1 MNLLLLYCIQLCS
14 QVILAFYLG
23 LKSPFF
29 QQLLFKLEKRIHL
42 QLRTII
48 EINLILLFRH
58 FQNLLI
64 EKINS
69 SIEFILLHL
78 HFICQDRHLV
88 LFQKQINLDS
98 FTLKKSN
105 LEHSQNHNLLLEF
118 ITNLIVIE
126 YHHNEDFRFRCLYR
140 YSCCLLVSE
149 LHIVLPLSH
158 QQLFQQIQL
167 SSY

>member
-42 QLRTII
+42 QFRTII
-48 EINLILLFRH
+48 ETNLILLFRH

-64 EKINS
+64 KKINS
-69 SIEFILLHL
+69 SIGFILLHL

-88 LFQKQINLDS
+88 LFQKSINLDS

-105 LEHSQNHNLLLEF
+105 LEHSQNHNLLPEF
-118 ITNLIVIE
+118 IKNLIVIE
-126 YHHNEDFRFRCLYR
+126 NHHYEDFRFHCLYC
-140 YSCCLLVSE
+140 YSCCLLASE

-158 QQLFQQIQL
+158 QWFFLKI
-167 SSY
+167 